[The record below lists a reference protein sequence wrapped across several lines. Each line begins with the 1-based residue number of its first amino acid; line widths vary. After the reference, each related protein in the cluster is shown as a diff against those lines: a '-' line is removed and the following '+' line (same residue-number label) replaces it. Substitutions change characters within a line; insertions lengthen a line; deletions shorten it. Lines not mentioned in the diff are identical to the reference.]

1 VRNAKTA
8 TNRHALKEKAPQF
21 TLPEQLDPTNKTWT
35 EQPAREVLFWDTK
48 IGRTT
53 STSCGIGSQP
63 IKDDQCADN
72 LGPQM
77 KNIQVIDGALNA
89 AYDIFAA
96 TDEEFAMIF
105 PAGEDVAFIDE
116 VIARGPTDTL
126 DDAFDRIWKRR
137 IPKKDVLGIHGLL
150 FYELEHKKQYYPT
163 RRDEEAR
170 NPDSTRLR

>member
-1 VRNAKTA
+1 
-8 TNRHALKEKAPQF
+8 
-21 TLPEQLDPTNKTWT
+21 
-35 EQPAREVLFWDTK
+35 
-48 IGRTT
+48 
-53 STSCGIGSQP
+53 
-63 IKDDQCADN
+63 
-72 LGPQM
+72 M

-116 VIARGPTDTL
+116 VMARGPTDTL
-126 DDAFDRIWKRR
+126 DAAFDRIWKRR
-137 IPKKDVLGIHGLL
+137 IPKRDAMGIHGLL
-150 FYELEHKKQYYPT
+150 FYELGYKKQYYPT